1 MNEKANYGNWVP
13 EKALYM
19 LFGAVIVLGVIAV
32 AVQVALSEMVIAI
45 IVGVLCILTLV
56 MAIYMLICHEAFA
69 FGKGNMM
76 AGVHEHLI
84 KHLDWDGEG
93 KLLDIG
99 CGAAA
104 LTVHCAKAFPKAQIT
119 AMDYWGVEWNYA
131 KEQCEK
137 NAKIEGVAD
146 HIAFQ
151 KGDAAKLDFP
161 DETFDAV
168 VSNFV
173 FHEVRTAK
181 DKRDVV
187 KEALRV
193 LKKGGVFSFQDMFS
207 QKALYGDMEEFVRI
221 LKEEGID
228 DPVLFGAIC
237 AHNPKSGV
245 KAKTKIQ
252 YALLAADPMSGFLK
266 AVAQIYPDKKIAS
279 VKRKSVIKRFNE
291 ARFAKGANRDYMESI
306 EFTGLMLEDLIDIGL
321 EEMCAISDELG
332 L

>member
-19 LFGAVIVLGVIAV
+19 LFGEVIVLGVIAV

-45 IVGVLCILTLV
+45 IVGVLCIMTLV

-84 KHLDWDGEG
+84 KHLDWDGEV

-168 VSNFV
+168 
-173 FHEVRTAK
+173 
-181 DKRDVV
+181 
-187 KEALRV
+187 
-193 LKKGGVFSFQDMFS
+193 DMFS

-221 LKEEGID
+221 LKEEGISEVHYIGNLEKKLD
-228 DPVLFGAIC
+228 FIPGFVTTPWMI
-237 AHNPKSGV
+237 SGMG
-245 KAKTKIQ
+245 I
-252 YALLAADPMSGFLK
+252 
-266 AVAQIYPDKKIAS
+266 IYGKK
-279 VKRKSVIKRFNE
+279 
-291 ARFAKGANRDYMESI
+291 
-306 EFTGLMLEDLIDIGL
+306 
-321 EEMCAISDELG
+321 
-332 L
+332 

>member
-119 AMDYWGVEWNYA
+119 AMDHWGVEWNYA

-187 KEALRV
+187 KEARLYSGICNNTMDDQRDGNYLWEKIGHSQEIV
-193 LKKGGVFSFQDMFS
+193 IKYKK
-207 QKALYGDMEEFVRI
+207 LINR
-221 LKEEGID
+221 LKEALVCCKRRGQIQ
-228 DPVLFGAIC
+228 F
-237 AHNPKSGV
+237 N
-245 KAKTKIQ
+245 KIGNCEKGEK
-252 YALLAADPMSGFLK
+252 YAYNIKL
-266 AVAQIYPDKKIAS
+266 
-279 VKRKSVIKRFNE
+279 RKLMDW
-291 ARFAKGANRDYMESI
+291 NRHDTI
-306 EFTGLMLEDLIDIGL
+306 
-321 EEMCAISDELG
+321 
-332 L
+332 

>member
-119 AMDYWGVEWNYA
+119 AMDHWGVEWNYA

-187 KEALRV
+187 KEARLYSGICNNTMDDQRDGNYLWEKIGHSQEIV
-193 LKKGGVFSFQDMFS
+193 IKYKK
-207 QKALYGDMEEFVRI
+207 LINR
-221 LKEEGID
+221 LKETSVCCKRGGQIQ
-228 DPVLFGAIC
+228 F
-237 AHNPKSGV
+237 N
-245 KAKTKIQ
+245 KIGNCEKGEK
-252 YALLAADPMSGFLK
+252 YAYNIKL
-266 AVAQIYPDKKIAS
+266 
-279 VKRKSVIKRFNE
+279 RKLMDW
-291 ARFAKGANRDYMESI
+291 NRHDTI
-306 EFTGLMLEDLIDIGL
+306 
-321 EEMCAISDELG
+321 
-332 L
+332 

>member
-56 MAIYMLICHEAFA
+56 MAIYMMICHEAFA

-151 KGDAAKLDFP
+151 KGD
-161 DETFDAV
+161 
-168 VSNFV
+168 
-173 FHEVRTAK
+173 
-181 DKRDVV
+181 
-187 KEALRV
+187 
-193 LKKGGVFSFQDMFS
+193 VFSFQDMFS

-221 LKEEGID
+221 LREEGISEVHYIGNLEKKLD
-228 DPVLFGAIC
+228 FIPGFVTTPWMI
-237 AHNPKSGV
+237 SGMG
-245 KAKTKIQ
+245 I
-252 YALLAADPMSGFLK
+252 
-266 AVAQIYPDKKIAS
+266 IYGKK
-279 VKRKSVIKRFNE
+279 
-291 ARFAKGANRDYMESI
+291 
-306 EFTGLMLEDLIDIGL
+306 
-321 EEMCAISDELG
+321 
-332 L
+332 

>member
-45 IVGVLCILTLV
+45 IVGVSCILTLV

-137 NAKIEGVAD
+137 NAKIEGISEV
-146 HIAFQ
+146 HYIGNLE
-151 KGDAAKLDFP
+151 KKLDFIP
-161 DETFDAV
+161 G
-168 VSNFV
+168 FV
-173 FHEVRTAK
+173 TTPWMISGMGIIYG
-181 DKRDVV
+181 
-187 KEALRV
+187 
-193 LKKGGVFSFQDMFS
+193 KK
-207 QKALYGDMEEFVRI
+207 
-221 LKEEGID
+221 
-228 DPVLFGAIC
+228 
-237 AHNPKSGV
+237 
-245 KAKTKIQ
+245 
-252 YALLAADPMSGFLK
+252 
-266 AVAQIYPDKKIAS
+266 
-279 VKRKSVIKRFNE
+279 
-291 ARFAKGANRDYMESI
+291 
-306 EFTGLMLEDLIDIGL
+306 
-321 EEMCAISDELG
+321 
-332 L
+332 

>member
-119 AMDYWGVEWNYA
+119 AMDHWGVEWNYA

-187 KEALRV
+187 KEARLYSGICNNTMDDQRDGNYLWEKIGYSQEIV
-193 LKKGGVFSFQDMFS
+193 IKYKKLINS
-207 QKALYGDMEEFVRI
+207 
-221 LKEEGID
+221 LKE
-228 DPVLFGAIC
+228 
-237 AHNPKSGV
+237 
-245 KAKTKIQ
+245 
-252 YALLAADPMSGFLK
+252 
-266 AVAQIYPDKKIAS
+266 AS
-279 VKRKSVIKRFNE
+279 VCCKRRGQIQFNKIGNCEKGEKYAYNIKLR
-291 ARFAKGANRDYMESI
+291 KLMDWNRHDTI
-306 EFTGLMLEDLIDIGL
+306 
-321 EEMCAISDELG
+321 
-332 L
+332 